1 MLIVNITLQKL
12 TNLQSFIL
20 CDTKKVKIWFVII
33 YLIFFFIKQTVMI
46 MMSVCGSTLSD
57 GSLQGPILNFRFLRK
72 IVPALSIQEISSKSS
87 PVKMKQYCME
97 AKKRYL
103 AEEQLQ
109 LLKIFTA
116 NLLLILLLNYR
127 SHFTEQL
134 ARYCRRINAILC
146 SCANSIISCFGDVCE
161 EAF

>member
-72 IVPALSIQEISSKSS
+72 IVPALAIQEISSKSS

>member
-1 MLIVNITLQKL
+1 
-12 TNLQSFIL
+12 
-20 CDTKKVKIWFVII
+20 
-33 YLIFFFIKQTVMI
+33 
-46 MMSVCGSTLSD
+46 
-57 GSLQGPILNFRFLRK
+57 
-72 IVPALSIQEISSKSS
+72 
-87 PVKMKQYCME
+87 ME
-97 AKKRYL
+97 AKKKKEEKKRYL

>member
-20 CDTKKVKIWFVII
+20 CDTRKVRIWFVII
-33 YLIFFFIKQTVMI
+33 ISYFFFIKQTVMI

-87 PVKMKQYCME
+87 PVKMKQYCMD

>member
-20 CDTKKVKIWFVII
+20 CDTRKVKIWFVII
-33 YLIFFFIKQTVMI
+33 IRYFFFIKQTVMI
-46 MMSVCGSTLSD
+46 MMSVCGFTLSD